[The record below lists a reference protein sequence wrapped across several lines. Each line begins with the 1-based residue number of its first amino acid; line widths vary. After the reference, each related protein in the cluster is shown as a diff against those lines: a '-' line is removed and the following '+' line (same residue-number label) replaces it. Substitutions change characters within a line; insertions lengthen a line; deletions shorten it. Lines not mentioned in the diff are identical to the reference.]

1 MALHAVAPLAEL
13 DEQRPL
19 RVQAGTEEVI
29 LVRHGDQV
37 RAYQGNCPHAG
48 APLDEG
54 VVCAGLLV
62 CPWHKAAFAVDEGV
76 VCEPPALVD
85 LRRYPV
91 QVKDGQVWV
100 DDQPLP
106 RVEPPLHSDA
116 RTFVVIGAGAAGSAA
131 VATLLGHGFGG
142 RLVWIDQEPQSA
154 YDRTAL
160 SKFVIAGQMPP
171 DEVPSLLEP
180 DDLRRGQL
188 QRLHAKVRSLDV
200 EKREIALADG
210 KPLKYDAA
218 LLATGGKP
226 RHPDLPGAQL
236 PGICV
241 LRSREDAARLL
252 DLAEP
257 GQPVVIVGD
266 GFIGLEAA
274 SALRKYGLQVHVVTR
289 HPVPLVKQLGER
301 IGRTLRELHERKGVV
316 FHGPT
321 EVTAFEG
328 KKRVEAVV
336 LANGE
341 RLATAL
347 VLLGTGVSPAT
358 RYVQGLPVGE
368 DGAIEVD
375 AHLQASDGLWA
386 SGDIARFPLAG
397 RPVRIEHWRLAQQ
410 HGVIAAANMLGER
423 RRYDDVPFF
432 WTYQHG
438 RTYEVL
444 GHGRYWNRIEFVGEP
459 EHGDFI
465 ALQCI
470 DDEVEAVV
478 AKGYS
483 DAMAIL
489 SQRMK
494 RPLSS
499 REARELID
507 TASHMTR

>member
-1 MALHAVAPLAEL
+1 MTLHAVASLAQL
-13 DEQRPL
+13 DEHRPL
-19 RVQAGTEEVI
+19 RVQAGAEELI

-37 RAYQGNCPHAG
+37 RAYQGNCPHEG

-54 VVCAGLLV
+54 VVCGGLLV
-62 CPWHKAAFAVDEGV
+62 CPWHKAAFALDEGA
-76 VCEPPALVD
+76 VCEPPALTG
-85 LRRYPV
+85 LRRHAV
-91 QVKDGQVWV
+91 QLKGDQVWV
-100 DDQPLP
+100 DDQAMPAPLP
-106 RVEPPLHSDA
+106 PRHDDA
-116 RTFVVIGAGAAGSAA
+116 RTFVVIGAGAAGAAA
-131 VATLLGHGFGG
+131 VTTLLDHGFGG
-142 RLVWIDQEPQSA
+142 RLLWIDQEQPSA

-160 SKFVIAGQMPP
+160 SKFVIAGQMPA
-171 DEVPSLLEP
+171 DEVPPLLAP
-180 DDLRRGQL
+180 GTLRHGQV
-188 QRLHAKVRSLDV
+188 QRLHGKVRALDTD
-200 EKREIALADG
+200 KRELVLADG
-210 KPLKYDAA
+210 QRLVYDAA

-226 RHPDLPGAQL
+226 NRPELPGVQL

-241 LRSREDAARLL
+241 LRSLGDAERLL

-274 SALRKYGLQVHVVTR
+274 SALHKYGLQVHVVTR
-289 HPVPLVKQLGER
+289 HEIPLARPFGER
-301 IGRTLRELHERKGVV
+301 IGRSLRALHERKGVM

-328 KKRVEAVV
+328 QERVEAVR

-341 RLATAL
+341 RLVTPL
-347 VLLGTGVSPAT
+347 VLLGIGVTPVTGF
-358 RYVQGLPVGE
+358 VQGLALAE
-368 DGAIEVD
+368 DRSLSVD
-375 AHLQASDGLWA
+375 AHLQAADGLWA
-386 SGDIARFPLAG
+386 AGDVATFPLAG
-397 RPVRIEHWRLAQQ
+397 RPVRIEHWRLAEQ

-444 GHGRYWNRIEFVGEP
+444 GHGQHWNRIEYVGEP

-470 DDEVEAVV
+470 DDQVEAVI
-478 AKGYS
+478 AKGYAR
-483 DAMAIL
+483 AMAVL
-489 SQRMK
+489 SQRLK

-507 TASHMTR
+507 AWPDP

>member
-1 MALHAVAPLAEL
+1 MTLHAVADLAQL
-13 DEQRPL
+13 DEHRPL
-19 RVQAGTEEVI
+19 RVQAGAEELI

-76 VCEPPALVD
+76 VCEPPALAD

-91 QVKDGQVWV
+91 QLKDGQVWV
-100 DDQPLP
+100 DDQPVAEAHPP
-106 RVEPPLHSDA
+106 RHSDA

-131 VATLLGHGFGG
+131 VATLLDHGFAG
-142 RLVWIDQEPQSA
+142 RLLWIDQEQPNA

-160 SKFVIAGQMPP
+160 SKYVIAGQMPP
-171 DEVPSLLEP
+171 DEVPTLLEP

-188 QRLHAKVRSLDV
+188 QRLHGKVRSVDAGQ
-200 EKREIALADG
+200 RELLLADG
-210 KPLKYDAA
+210 QRLRYDAA

-226 RHPDLPGAQL
+226 RRPELPGVQL
-236 PGICV
+236 AGICV
-241 LRSREDAARLL
+241 LRSRDDAARLL

-274 SALRKYGLQVHVVTR
+274 SALCKYGLQVHVVTR
-289 HPVPLVKQLGER
+289 HALPLVRQLGER
-301 IGRTLRELHERKGVV
+301 IARTLRELHERKGVV

-321 EVTAFEG
+321 EVQAFTGQERVTA
-328 KKRVEAVV
+328 VQ
-336 LANGE
+336 LTNGE

-347 VLLGTGVSPAT
+347 VLLATGVTPAT
-358 RYVQGLPVGE
+358 GCLHGLALAE
-368 DGAIEVD
+368 DGSVPVD
-375 AHLQASDGLWA
+375 AHLQATNGLWVA
-386 SGDIARFPLAG
+386 GDIATFPLAG
-397 RPVRIEHWRLAQQ
+397 CPTRIEHWRLAQQ
-410 HGVIAAANMLGER
+410 HGVVAAANMLGER

-444 GHGRYWNRIEFVGEP
+444 GHGTGWNRIEYVGEP

-465 ALQCI
+465 ALQCL
-470 DDEVEAVV
+470 DDQVEAVV
-478 AKGYS
+478 AKGFS
-483 DAMAIL
+483 RAMAVL
-489 SQRMK
+489 SQRLK

-499 REARELID
+499 REARALID
-507 TASHMTR
+507 AWPD